1 MQKIILFLIATFFI
15 IQSFGQTRDELEKKR
30 KEIQQEIAE
39 LQKDQSSLQK
49 DKKASL
55 RQLSIIQSK
64 IKKRYAVIN
73 NINTQ
78 VRLIDNNIFSNNR
91 EIYRLRKQI
100 DTLKEQ
106 YARTVVYAYE
116 NRSNYDMINFL
127 FSSVNFNDA
136 IRRIQYLNSYR
147 GYRQD
152 QVENIKKTQELLK
165 QKINTLIANK
175 EAKSQVLEEQTQQM
189 KNLEEEK
196 IEQSSYV
203 AKLKA
208 REKELQKE
216 LSTKRNLDRNIQN
229 AINAIVRREIEN
241 ARREALAE
249 EKRRKEENANANKGN
264 SAGGTPK
271 NTVGNSGVTA
281 SGNPVIP
288 SNRNYNPLEST
299 PEVTKVSLSF
309 ENNKNNLPWP
319 VEKGTITSPF
329 GKRKIEGT
337 SLIEDNIG
345 VTIAT
350 ITGSNVKAVFE
361 GVVSS
366 IYDIGGS
373 QTITLK
379 HGKYFTTYYNLSS
392 ISVAKG
398 QKVNMGQVIGKAGVN
413 EDGEGEI
420 LFVVNMESRFMD
432 PEQWL
437 KSR

>member
-1 MQKIILFLIATFFI
+1 MQKIILFLISTFFV
-15 IQSFGQTRDELEKKR
+15 IQSFGQTRDELERKR

-39 LQKDQSSLQK
+39 LQKNQSSLQK

-73 NINTQ
+73 NINAQ

-147 GYRQD
+147 GYRQE

-196 IEQSSYV
+196 NEQSSYV
-203 AKLKA
+203 AKLKQ

-216 LSTKRNLDRNIQN
+216 LSAKRNLDRNIQS

-249 EKRRKEENANANKGN
+249 EKRRKEENANAAKGAN
-264 SAGGTPK
+264 ALATPK
-271 NTVGNSGVTA
+271 NTIAASGGTS
-281 SGNPVIP
+281 SGNPAAP
-288 SNRNYNPLEST
+288 PARNYNPLEST

-361 GVVSS
+361 GIVSS

-379 HGKYFTTYYNLSS
+379 HGKYFTTYYNLSG
-392 ISVAKG
+392 INVTKG
-398 QKVNMGQVIGKAGVN
+398 QKVNMGQVIGKAGEN

-437 KSR
+437 KSK